1 MILKNQRRKKIND
14 SIIYPRGTTKQKALV
29 LCLLGIICLK
39 SIVHLIQYSTV
50 LQWRRKW
57 QPTPVFLPGEF
68 PRTEEPG
75 RLQSKG
81 LKESDTTQR
90 LNHHHH
96 CTANCVSWVP
106 RLTSLDLGTN
116 WTYRHSLWMEL
127 TTLGTDRNWRTASD
141 ACGSFHGKH

>member
-1 MILKNQRRKKIND
+1 MILKNQRRKTIND

-81 LKESDTTQR
+81 SKESDTT
-90 LNHHHH
+90 
-96 CTANCVSWVP
+96 
-106 RLTSLDLGTN
+106 
-116 WTYRHSLWMEL
+116 
-127 TTLGTDRNWRTASD
+127 
-141 ACGSFHGKH
+141 